1 MQSLQTD
8 ATIQI
13 RYLMPKKIFRPQF
26 STATDARVL
35 QTREALRRALLEL
48 LQNKSIEQ
56 LTIREIAACA
66 GVGYTTF
73 FRHHQTKE
81 ALLDDI
87 AADEIRRLIEFALP
101 SLDMAKT
108 GSASLALC
116 SYVADHRSL
125 WTSLLTG
132 GAAAKLREEFNRIA
146 IEIAAPQ
153 DHSSN
158 WLPAEVGAIV
168 VVSGTIELLTWWLR
182 QSKPISVKQ
191 LADIHE
197 RLIVS
202 PTVNANLSSAS

>member
-1 MQSLQTD
+1 
-8 ATIQI
+8 
-13 RYLMPKKIFRPQF
+13 MPKKIFRPQF

-35 QTREALRRALLEL
+35 QTRDALRRALLEL
-48 LQNKSIEQ
+48 LQHKSIEQ
-56 LTIREIAACA
+56 LTIREIAASA

-73 FRHHQTKE
+73 FRHHQSKE

-87 AADEIRRLIEFALP
+87 AADEIKRLIEFALP
-101 SLDMAKT
+101 SLDMENIS
-108 GSASLALC
+108 SASLALC

-146 IEIAAPQ
+146 LEIAAPE
-153 DHSSN
+153 DHTGN
-158 WLPAEVGAIV
+158 WLPAEVGVIV

-191 LADIHE
+191 LAAIHE
-197 RLIVS
+197 RLIAS
-202 PTVNANLSSAS
+202 PTVRANLPPAN